1 MIVGAWLVVLAAQ
14 ATGTA
19 PLLHHHALIEGGP
32 PLWVAIPLFLV
43 AWQVM
48 VAAMMLPASLPA
60 VRAFQVE
67 SSRRFGRPGT
77 AVAGFLSGY
86 GIAWA
91 VFGFLAFVGDF
102 VLHQVVDG
110 SPWLAAHPWL
120 IEAAIL
126 TLAGGYQL
134 LPIKRRALAACRHQ
148 GDPIQLVAHPGPGP
162 ARLGLRHGLDCLG
175 SSWAL
180 MLVMFAAGFASL
192 GSMAALTLLMVYEAR
207 GRHGQSAAT
216 AGGIILL
223 LTALTT
229 ISGPLPGGA

>member
-32 PLWVAIPLFLV
+32 PLWVAILLFLI

-67 SSRRFGRPGT
+67 SRRLGRPGP
-77 AVAGFLSGY
+77 AVAAFLGTY
-86 GIAWA
+86 GIVWT
-91 VFGFLAFVGDF
+91 VFGFLAFMGDF
-102 VLHQVVDG
+102 VLQRVVDA
-110 SPWLAAHPWL
+110 SPWLAAHQWL
-120 IEAAIL
+120 IEAAVL
-126 TLAGGYQL
+126 ALAGGYQL

-175 SSWAL
+175 SAWAL

-192 GSMAALTLLMVYEAR
+192 WSMAALTVLMVYEAR
-207 GRHGQSAAT
+207 GRHGQSAA
-216 AGGIILL
+216 AAAGIILL
-223 LTALTT
+223 LAALT
-229 ISGPLPGGA
+229 IVSGPLPRGA